1 MPPISSWPD
10 MNSRAAGPRSHKR
23 RIRPYAA
30 VSNRD
35 EVIEA
40 ADQGKQCR
48 IGYRLIPVIEDDGE
62 RRLAPYGADH
72 GTEDDGHPQERGKAS
87 AEADTAKRC
96 KDDQDDHSQAEAN
109 DHLGRSQL
117 LRVVRELRQIAKLRR
132 STDRGSAEIIAA
144 DRFVERTGVARH
156 DGDTGPARGR

>member
-1 MPPISSWPD
+1 MNTMAEAELHDGGSTSFTWIFLLWASSAASRRRSVAALSWVANVSMIAVRKTAGLMPPISSWPD

-23 RIRPYAA
+23 RIRPPQTSAA

-48 IGYRLIPVIEDDGE
+48 IGHRLIPVIENDVE

-72 GTEDDGHPQERGKAS
+72 GTEDDGHPQ
-87 AEADTAKRC
+87 
-96 KDDQDDHSQAEAN
+96 
-109 DHLGRSQL
+109 
-117 LRVVRELRQIAKLRR
+117 
-132 STDRGSAEIIAA
+132 
-144 DRFVERTGVARH
+144 
-156 DGDTGPARGR
+156 